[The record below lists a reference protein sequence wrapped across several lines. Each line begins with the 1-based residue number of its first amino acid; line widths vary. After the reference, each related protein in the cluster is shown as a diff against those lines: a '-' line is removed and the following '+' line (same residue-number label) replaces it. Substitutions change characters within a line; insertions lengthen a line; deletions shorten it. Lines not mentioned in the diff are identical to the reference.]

1 MSHTAELI
9 AVGTE
14 LLLGNIANTDAQMLS
29 QGLSALGINVYYHT
43 VVGDNPQRLRAAVEL
58 ARTRADIIITTG
70 GLGPTCDDLTKN
82 VLAECFGKK
91 LVFHEPSARR
101 IEAYFQRL
109 HAGRPMTENNYQ
121 QAMLPEGCTVL
132 DNDWG
137 TAPGV
142 AFEAGGVRVIMLPGP
157 PRECKAMFTH
167 RVVPYLK
174 SLADGVIVSRT
185 LKLFGIGESSM
196 EAQLRDEMNAM
207 TNPTLAPYAKEGECE
222 LRITARAEDE
232 QAAHALID
240 PVEARLREKF
250 GPLIYGADVPSLE
263 AAVFRLLQEKGLTF
277 GCAESRSVRG
287 VRRVPGGRGEL
298 RHQGEAHRPGGG
310 AGPPGAVRRGQRA
323 RGPGH
328 GRGGPAGAGLRHR
341 GGLHRRGRPR
351 PRRAGQPGGAGLPGP
366 GRPRWH
372 LGAQNPAGHGPGA
385 GAPRGRLPRLRPGK
399 AVPERPGDEVN
410 RKQRV
415 FCEMQNTRCF
425 YFARTRQRESPR
437 PVGADIIRPSA
448 PATAG
453 PWGATT
459 RRAVRRGDLW
469 SPVW

>member
-58 ARTRADIIITTG
+58 AKSRADILITTG

-91 LVFHEPSARR
+91 LVFHAPSARR
-101 IEAYFQRL
+101 IEAYFERL

-142 AFEAGGVRVIMLPGP
+142 AFEADGVRVIMLPGP
-157 PRECKAMFTH
+157 PRECRAMFTH
-167 RVVPYLK
+167 RVIPYLK

-196 EAQLRDEMNAM
+196 EAQLREEMEAM

-222 LRITARAEDE
+222 LRITAKAADE
-232 QAAHALID
+232 EAARALIA
-240 PVEARLREKF
+240 PVEERLRARF

-263 AAVFRLLQEKGLTF
+263 AAVFQLLKEKGLTL
-277 GCAESRSVRG
+277 GCAESCTGGLIAKRMTDLSGVSAVFRGGVVSYATEVKHTVLGVDQALLDEFGAVSEPVARAMAEDAHMPLSVLN
-287 VRRVPGGRGEL
+287 VD
-298 RHQGEAHRPGGG
+298 GG
-310 AGPPGAVRRGQRA
+310 AAANDFLMQFQADMLGAPLRRPDNAETTALGA
-323 RGPGH
+323 
-328 GRGGPAGAGLRHR
+328 AYLAGLSTGFWKSTEELAALREGEDR
-341 GGLHRRGRPR
+341 FLPTFDE
-351 PRRAGQPGGAGLPGP
+351 PMRAARLAA
-366 GRPRWH
+366 WH
-372 LGAQNPAGHGPGA
+372 E
-385 GAPRGRLPRLRPGK
+385 
-399 AVPERPGDEVN
+399 AVS
-410 RKQRV
+410 RV
-415 FCEMQNTRCF
+415 R
-425 YFARTRQRESPR
+425 S
-437 PVGADIIRPSA
+437 
-448 PATAG
+448 
-453 PWGATT
+453 
-459 RRAVRRGDLW
+459 
-469 SPVW
+469 